1 MPKIKEL
8 LELNLDVDIKN
19 VIDLED
25 QAEDEIRYEIDNYIV
40 TENIGKHLASFAS
53 IFNSNIKETGVWV
66 SGFYGSGKSYFGKM
80 LGYLLANKEIMGT
93 PAIERLIP
101 RLAGLKDAAL
111 IENDLRKISIGH
123 TRVVSLDIAKQNT
136 EKGLAFTLFRNFLKN
151 LGFLDTV
158 YGYVEYQ
165 LYLDGDYPAFMA
177 KVKEVTGEDWL
188 ELRRSSMRVAATIR
202 KVMTAWKYTE
212 VEYDQTIHH
221 LNSIISDF
229 SAAKLKDEL
238 ERYLEKYQDE
248 TIVFIF
254 DEASEAISQHKFNL
268 LDLEGLSE
276 SLSGISSKVWTVA
289 IAQEKL
295 DDVINN
301 NNISKS
307 QLTKVTDRFKTKI
320 HLEATEVDVIIRNR
334 LLQKTEPG
342 NKQLAAF
349 FDANAGKIA
358 ENTNLKS
365 SFPTKSDNKEL
376 FSIYYPFHKYQ
387 FELLQKFLFASNA
400 LTATQVAARGMIITT
415 FDVLRNKLGH
425 LDTFNFATAFDICDE
440 AQTAPPAALI
450 NKYDSA
456 RQILQDTAIDGVKLL
471 KAIHFLSASEVVST
485 TAENIAKVYIT
496 DVDDYFTTKPL
507 IDQSLEKLT
516 SAKVLLESNNNF
528 KITSDLETKLLDEM
542 NDFTVEHFIR
552 KRELINRLQK
562 NSLIKAIA
570 GITDNSVTYNFQV
583 TSDLGDELIGSSN
596 KELGIE
602 VCSLYNISDNRI
614 DFIETTKL
622 QTQNNKNKITL
633 IPDNADYAEINHL
646 IEEIQRFSYMADKYG
661 NDSDTNVRQI
671 IREFFIIKDEKEKDL
686 LNLIN
691 KAYTNSTAV
700 YLFNAVLLNE
710 TNFKSEVNALQKKV
724 LDNVF
729 NKRPSKQLSEAMALS
744 IIKEVQDDKLARFND
759 GNDFAFFDSN
769 GNFVGETLQCIEA
782 ITSKIKKQYLSGKD
796 LELELKI
803 APTGYEYGTVATLV
817 AVLFRAGRLTAKF
830 NGKDDLFSYRDDT
843 VPAIFSSSKNFQK
856 ASFKSLSK
864 SLTTAQKNEIVQV
877 LRDLKVE
884 DSTQEKVDWNTN
896 DFQLI
901 DAVRSLSEY
910 YINAVR
916 TMTKTQVDFVSLF
929 GNETDLVGKLHEFS
943 GKVTEG
949 NFLDTAES
957 FLLNRAEFLATVK
970 KIEKIEKFIKTNL
983 PRARSIK
990 LFVDELKIELEKAN
1004 ASTHEFENSIARFL
1018 DIYAKSV
1025 VDNYKELL
1033 AEGQK
1038 LKDGYHALISAANK
1052 KMSEAHV
1059 ELRNAANTTM
1069 TEIQKYPEALNRQLL
1084 AQVKAIADYAVK
1096 RINDAV
1102 SLEYTIKC
1110 SNCHFSLSEMIN
1122 NTSLAP
1128 QKMSELEMASMSIV
1142 KEAPPALEP
1151 PVVTPGS
1158 EGTAIPTPTP
1168 APKLP
1173 KKLSLKISRQ
1183 TTVGEFKKM
1192 LQIQLQQVAGMQDA
1206 DEIEIDF

>member
-8 LELNLDVDIKN
+8 LELNLDIDIKN

-40 TENIGKHLASFAS
+40 TENIGKHIATFAS
-53 IFNSNIKETGVWV
+53 TFNSNIKETGVWV

-111 IENDLRKISIGH
+111 IENDLRKISNGH

-136 EKGLAFTLFRNFLKN
+136 EKGLAFTLFRKFLNN

-165 LYLDGDYPAFMA
+165 LYLDGDYLAFKE

-188 ELRRSSMRVAATIR
+188 VIRKSSMRVASTIR

-212 VEYDQTIHH
+212 VEYDETINL
-221 LNSIISDF
+221 LNSIINDF

-238 ERYLEKYQDE
+238 ERYLEKFNDE

-320 HLEATEVDVIIRNR
+320 HLEATEVDVIIRHR
-334 LLQKTEPG
+334 LLQKTESG
-342 NKQLAAF
+342 QKQLDAF

-376 FSIYYPFHKYQ
+376 FSVYYPFHKYQ
-387 FELLQKFLFASNA
+387 FELLQKFLFTSNA

-415 FDVLRNKLGH
+415 FDVLRNKLGN

-440 AQTAPPAALI
+440 AQTAPSAALV

-456 RQILQDTAIDGVKLL
+456 RQIFKDTPIDGVRLL
-471 KAIHFLSASEVVST
+471 KAIHFLSESELVST
-485 TAENIAKVYIT
+485 TSENIAKVYIAN
-496 DVDDYFTTKPL
+496 VDDYFGLKPL

-516 SAKVLLESNNNF
+516 SAKVLLQSNNNF

-542 NDFTVEHFIR
+542 KDFTVEHFIR
-552 KRELINRLQK
+552 KRELITRLQK
-562 NSLIKAIA
+562 NSLIKTIA

-583 TSDLGDELIGSSN
+583 TSDLGDDLIGSSN
-596 KELGIE
+596 KELCVE
-602 VCSLYNISDNRI
+602 VCSLYNITDNRM

-633 IPDNADYAEINHL
+633 IPDNSDYAEINHL

-710 TNFKSEVNALQKKV
+710 NNFKTEVNALQKKV
-724 LDNVF
+724 LNNVF

-744 IIKEVQDDKLARFND
+744 ILKETQDDKLIRFND
-759 GNDFAFFDSN
+759 GSDFAFFDSK
-769 GNFVGETLQCIEA
+769 GNFVGDALQCIEA

-830 NGKDDLFSYRDDT
+830 NGKDDLFSYRDDA
-843 VPAIFSSSKNFQK
+843 VPNIFTSSKNFQK
-856 ASFKSLSK
+856 ASFKYLSK
-864 SLTTAQKNEIVQV
+864 SLTTAQKNDIVQV
-877 LRDLKVE
+877 LRDLKIE
-884 DSTQEKVDWNTN
+884 DITKEKVDWNTN

-901 DAVRSLSEY
+901 EAVRTLAEY

-916 TMTKTQVDFVSLF
+916 TMAKTVADFEALF

-949 NFLDTAES
+949 NFQDTADT
-957 FLLNRAEFLATVK
+957 FLLNKAEFLATVK
-970 KIEKIEKFIKTNL
+970 KIEKIEKFIKSNL
-983 PRARSIK
+983 QKARNIK

-1004 ASTHEFENSIARFL
+1004 ASTSEFENSIERFTA
-1018 DIYAKSV
+1018 IYSKSV

-1033 AEGQK
+1033 SEGQK
-1038 LKDGYHALISAANK
+1038 LKDAYHALIVTANK
-1052 KMSEAHV
+1052 KMSDAHGA
-1059 ELRNAANTTM
+1059 LRTAANATLA
-1069 TEIQKYPEALNRQLL
+1069 EIKKYPEELNRSLL
-1084 AQVKAIADYAVK
+1084 VQVKAIADYADK
-1096 RINDAV
+1096 RCNDTV
-1102 SLEYTIKC
+1102 SLDYTIKC
-1110 SNCHFSLSEMIN
+1110 SNCHLSLSEMIN
-1122 NTSLAP
+1122 NTALAP
-1128 QKMSELEMASMSIV
+1128 QKLSELQVAGMSIV
-1142 KEAPPALEP
+1142 KEAPPAPEP
-1151 PVVTPGS
+1151 TDDTDDSPS
-1158 EGTAIPTPTP
+1158 PTPV
-1168 APKLP
+1168 PKPP
-1173 KKLSLKISRQ
+1173 KRLSLKISRQ
-1183 TTVGEFKKM
+1183 TTVGDFKKM
-1192 LQIQLQQVAGMQDA
+1192 LQLQLQQVAGMRDS

>member
-1 MPKIKEL
+1 MPKINEL
-8 LELNLDVDIKN
+8 LELNLDIDIKN

-25 QAEDEIRYEIDNYIV
+25 QAEDEIRYEIDNYII
-40 TENIGKHLASFAS
+40 TENIGKHLGSFAS
-53 IFNSNIKETGVWV
+53 TFNSNIKETGVWV

-111 IENDLRKISIGH
+111 IENDLRKISNGH

-165 LYLDGDYPAFMA
+165 LYLDGDYPVFVD

-188 ELRRSSMRVAATIR
+188 ELRRSSMRVASTIR

-212 VEYDQTIHH
+212 VEYDQTINH
-221 LNSIISDF
+221 LNSIINDF

-238 ERYLEKYQDE
+238 ERYLEKFNDE

-320 HLEATEVDVIIRNR
+320 HLESTEVDVIIRHR
-334 LLQKTEPG
+334 LLQKTEEG
-342 NKQLAAF
+342 QKQLEAY

-365 SFPTKSDNKEL
+365 TFPTKSDNKEL
-376 FSIYYPFHKYQ
+376 FSVYYPFHKYQ

-415 FDVLRNKLGH
+415 FDVLRNKLGN

-440 AQTAPPAALI
+440 AQTAPPAALV

-456 RQILQDTAIDGVKLL
+456 RQILKDTTIDGIRLL
-471 KAIHFLSASEVVST
+471 KAIHFLSESEVVST
-485 TAENIAKVYIT
+485 TAENIAKVYIANI
-496 DVDDYFTTKPL
+496 DDYFSLKPQ

-516 SAKVLLESNNNF
+516 SAKVLLQSNNNF

-542 NDFTVEHFIR
+542 KDFTVEHFIR

-562 NSLIKAIA
+562 NALIKTIA
-570 GITDNSVTYNFQV
+570 GITDNSVTYNFMV
-583 TSDLGDELIGSSN
+583 ASDLGDELISSSN
-596 KELGIE
+596 KELCVE
-602 VCSLYNISDNRI
+602 VCSLYNITDNRT

-622 QTQNNKNKITL
+622 HTQNNKNKITL

-710 TNFKSEVNALQKKV
+710 HNFKAEVNALQKKV

-744 IIKEVQDDKLARFND
+744 IIKEVQDDKLVRFND
-759 GNDFAFFDSN
+759 GSDFAFFDSK
-769 GNFVGETLQCIEA
+769 GNFVGEALQCIEA
-782 ITSKIKKQYLSGKD
+782 ITGKIKNQYLSGKD

-817 AVLFRAGRLTAKF
+817 AVLFRTGRLSAKF
-830 NGKDDLFSYRDDT
+830 NSFDLFSYRDDAVT
-843 VPAIFSSSKNFQK
+843 TIFTSSKNFQR

-864 SLTTAQKNEIVQV
+864 SLTTAQKNDIVQV
-877 LRDLKVE
+877 LRDLKIE
-884 DSTQEKVDWNTN
+884 DITKEKVDWNTN

-901 DAVRSLSEY
+901 EAVRTLAEY

-916 TMTKTQVDFVSLF
+916 TMAKTMVDFEVLF
-929 GNETDLVGKLHEFS
+929 GTEADLVGKLHEFS

-949 NFLDTAES
+949 NFLDTADT
-957 FLLNRAEFLATVK
+957 FLINKTEFLATVK
-970 KIEKIEKFIKTNL
+970 KIEKIEKFIKSNL
-983 PRARSIK
+983 QKARNIK
-990 LFVDELKIELEKAN
+990 LFVDELKIELEKAY
-1004 ASTHEFENSIARFL
+1004 ASTPEFENSIARFA
-1018 DIYAKSV
+1018 DIYSKSV

-1038 LKDGYHALISAANK
+1038 LKDGYHLLIADANN
-1052 KMSEAHV
+1052 KMSDAHIA
-1059 ELRNAANTTM
+1059 LGKAANTTLS
-1069 TEIQKYPEALNRQLL
+1069 EIKKFPEELNRSLL
-1084 AQVKAIADYAVK
+1084 IQVKAITDYAVK
-1096 RINDAV
+1096 RINDSV
-1102 SLEYTIKC
+1102 SLDYTIKC
-1110 SNCHFSLSEMIN
+1110 SNCHLSLSEMIN
-1122 NTSLAP
+1122 NTSLVP
-1128 QKMSELEMASMSIV
+1128 HKLSELEVAGMSIV
-1142 KEAPPALEP
+1142 KEAPPAPEL
-1151 PVVTPGS
+1151 PVAIPGS
-1158 EGTAIPTPTP
+1158 EGPTTLIQPQVV
-1168 APKLP
+1168 PKLP
-1173 KKLSLKISRQ
+1173 KKLSLKISHH

-1192 LQIQLQQVAGMQDA
+1192 LQIQLQHVAGMQDA

>member
-8 LELNLDVDIKN
+8 LELNLDIDIKN

-40 TENIGKHLASFAS
+40 TENIGKHIATFAS
-53 IFNSNIKETGVWV
+53 TFNSNIKETGVWI

-111 IENDLRKISIGH
+111 IENDLRKISNGH

-136 EKGLAFTLFRNFLKN
+136 EKGLAFTLFRKFLNN

-165 LYLDGDYPAFMA
+165 LYLDGDYLAFKE

-188 ELRRSSMRVAATIR
+188 VLRKSSMRVASTIR
-202 KVMTAWKYTE
+202 KVMTAWKYSE
-212 VEYDQTIHH
+212 VEYDETINL
-221 LNSIISDF
+221 LNSIINDF

-238 ERYLEKYQDE
+238 ERYLEKFNDE

-320 HLEATEVDVIIRNR
+320 HLEATEVDVIIRHR
-334 LLQKTEPG
+334 LLQKTEG
-342 NKQLAAF
+342 GQKQLEAF

-376 FSIYYPFHKYQ
+376 FSVYYPFHKYQ
-387 FELLQKFLFASNA
+387 FELLQKFLFTSNA

-415 FDVLRNKLGH
+415 FDVLRNKLGN

-440 AQTAPPAALI
+440 AQTAPSAALV

-456 RQILQDTAIDGVKLL
+456 RQIFKDTPIDGVRLL
-471 KAIHFLSASEVVST
+471 KAIHFLSESELVST
-485 TAENIAKVYIT
+485 TSENIAKVYIAN
-496 DVDDYFTTKPL
+496 VDDYFGLKPL

-516 SAKVLLESNNNF
+516 SAKVLLQSNNNF

-542 NDFTVEHFIR
+542 KDFTVEHFIR
-552 KRELINRLQK
+552 KRELITRLQK
-562 NSLIKAIA
+562 NSLIKTIA

-583 TSDLGDELIGSSN
+583 TSDLGDDLIGSSN
-596 KELGIE
+596 KELCVE
-602 VCSLYNISDNRI
+602 VCSLYNITDNRM

-633 IPDNADYAEINHL
+633 IPDNSDYAEINHL

-710 TNFKSEVNALQKKV
+710 NNFKTEVNALQKKV
-724 LDNVF
+724 LNNVF

-744 IIKEVQDDKLARFND
+744 ILKETQDDKLIRFND
-759 GNDFAFFDSN
+759 GSDFAFFDSK
-769 GNFVGETLQCIEA
+769 GNFVGDALQCIEA

-830 NGKDDLFSYRDDT
+830 NGKDDLFSYRDDA
-843 VPAIFSSSKNFQK
+843 VPNIFTSSKNFQK
-856 ASFKSLSK
+856 ASFKYLSK
-864 SLTTAQKNEIVQV
+864 SLTTAQKNDIVQV
-877 LRDLKVE
+877 LRDLKIE
-884 DSTQEKVDWNTN
+884 DITKEKVDWNTN

-901 DAVRSLSEY
+901 EAVRTLAEY

-916 TMTKTQVDFVSLF
+916 TMAKTVADFEALF

-949 NFLDTAES
+949 NFQDTADT
-957 FLLNRAEFLATVK
+957 FLLNKAEFLATVK
-970 KIEKIEKFIKTNL
+970 KIEKIEKFIKSNL
-983 PRARSIK
+983 QKARNIK

-1004 ASTHEFENSIARFL
+1004 ALTSEFENSIERFTA
-1018 DIYAKSV
+1018 IYSKSV

-1033 AEGQK
+1033 SEGQK
-1038 LKDGYHALISAANK
+1038 LKDAYHALIVTANK
-1052 KMSEAHV
+1052 KMSDAHGA
-1059 ELRNAANTTM
+1059 LRTAANATLA
-1069 TEIQKYPEALNRQLL
+1069 EIKKYPEELNRSLL
-1084 AQVKAIADYAVK
+1084 VQVKAIADYADK
-1096 RINDAV
+1096 RCNDTV
-1102 SLEYTIKC
+1102 SLDYTIKC
-1110 SNCHFSLSEMIN
+1110 SNCHLSLSEMIN
-1122 NTSLAP
+1122 NTALAP
-1128 QKMSELEMASMSIV
+1128 QKLSELQVAGMSIV
-1142 KEAPPALEP
+1142 KEAPPAPEP
-1151 PVVTPGS
+1151 TDDTDDSPL
-1158 EGTAIPTPTP
+1158 PTPV
-1168 APKLP
+1168 PKPP
-1173 KKLSLKISRQ
+1173 KRLSLKISRQ
-1183 TTVGEFKKM
+1183 TTVGDFKKM
-1192 LQIQLQQVAGMQDA
+1192 LQLQLQQVAGMQDS